1 MRKGKINR
9 EMGAILVLFVLSL
22 PAILGLSFLAL
33 DAGYLYLTK
42 ARLDKASRIA
52 AATALNMTALRG
64 WAAIATTES
73 TRDPLLGYKTAS
85 AVGIQ
90 NPPVNDANT
99 KLLEQVKSAT
109 IKALQPYFPN
119 DFKPSQTGGAIK
131 SDYLK
136 FLDSNGRESES
147 PGVTSLDICGKPCGG
162 TERKVES
169 AGVTFQLSYRAPTLL
184 LGSLAQLTGGGQCS
198 PDSNGAMRCSVK
210 TAAKKAGY
218 LNPANIVLLLDTS
231 GSMQET
237 VEGETKLKKLQEAVN
252 TFIDM
257 FNPNQDKISLV
268 RFGTTAQQ
276 LRPLGD
282 FKGGDA
288 NTGFLTIK
296 QEVAALQAGGQT
308 NPCDALL
315 QGKSSFTGLAGTDAK
330 FVVLFTDGAPNVY
343 RLDFSEQNRL
353 GEALGNKTPA
363 QGKEGWY
370 GWTVRWG
377 KRKLASCPPSG
388 VSSNPRDC
396 DPVYG
401 WPSVKSTKT
410 STPVSLTTIQ
420 KSLLLNEEGQFV
432 WKDTTTEG
440 SLPDKNLALEWDT
453 DDGTYKWYGPSYLV
467 QSEFQIDP
475 AASLIDRIP
484 ASGVGSGTNL
494 ITCGPGSRKDSSGRA
509 LPGGLWKKNDTYTEM
524 YNHSM
529 YFASRVINMNW
540 KLTGSNGALQV
551 LPSLSGMGSSGVIPP
566 HDDDTSYQVAAPDYF
581 KKPNGKSAAQ
591 PLKERDT
598 GAQEEVPG
606 CLSSLNAFLPG
617 YPSAKIWVGKNDPG
631 QGNLNPAIVGNA
643 DAQSIVSVGE
653 VVKTAELPYY
663 CAIRAADMLR
673 EENVPVF
680 TIGLGPSATDK
691 YGEYCNDPM
700 QNALDFSSRKDGF
713 LKRLAYAPESLK
725 DPAGQTKEWNDLS
738 NFNHTD
744 AKNNS
749 ENHQIHCTTHPLNG
763 QRISRGYAE
772 SRTQDGSPMSN
783 SPAPSGD
790 NFGSY
795 YGSNDPSQLNGIFG
809 RVAKEVLLRLAG

>member
-22 PAILGLSFLAL
+22 PAILGLSCLAL

-73 TRDPLLGYKTAS
+73 TRDPILGYKTAG
-85 AVGIQ
+85 AVGIP
-90 NPPVNDANT
+90 NPPVNDTNT

-109 IKALQPYFPN
+109 IQALQPYFPN
-119 DFKPSQTGGAIK
+119 DFKSSQTGGAIK

-136 FLDSNGRESES
+136 FLDSNGIESES
-147 PGVTSLDICGKPCGG
+147 PGVTSLDICGKPCSQKR
-162 TERKVES
+162 EEEKED
-169 AGVTFQLSYRAPTLL
+169 AGVTFQLSYKAPTLL
-184 LGSLAQLTGGGQCS
+184 LGSLAQLTGGGQCANY
-198 PDSNGAMRCSVK
+198 DGTTRCSVK
-210 TAAKKAGY
+210 TAAKKSGY
-218 LNPANIVLLLDTS
+218 LKPANIVLLLDTS

-237 VEGETKLKKLQEAVN
+237 VDGETKLRKLQGAVN
-252 TFIDM
+252 TFVDM

-315 QGKSSFTGLAGTDAK
+315 QAKGTLEALQKTDAK
-330 FVVLFTDGAPNVY
+330 FAVLFTDGAPNVY
-343 RLDFSEQNRL
+343 RLDFSDSSRL
-353 GEALGNKTPA
+353 GEALDGKTPPH
-363 QGKEGWY
+363 GREGWY

-377 KRKLASCPPSG
+377 RRKLASCPPSG

-410 STPVSLTTIQ
+410 STSVDLTTIQ
-420 KSLLLNEEGQFV
+420 NSLRLNEEGQFV

-440 SLPDKNLALEWDT
+440 SLPDKNLALDWDT
-453 DDGTYKWYGPSYLV
+453 DDGSYKWYGPSYLV
-467 QSEFQIDP
+467 QAEFQIDP

-484 ASGVGSGTNL
+484 TSGVASGTNL
-494 ITCGPGSRKDSSGRA
+494 ITCGPGSRKDSNGKA
-509 LPGGLWKKNDTYTEM
+509 LPGALWKKNDIYPEM
-524 YNHSM
+524 YNHSL
-529 YFASRVINMNW
+529 YFASRVINKNW
-540 KLTGSNGALQV
+540 RLTGFNGALQV

-566 HDDDTSYQVAAPDYF
+566 HDVDTSYQVAAPGYF
-581 KKPNGKSAAQ
+581 KVPKGKSAAQ
-591 PLKERDT
+591 PLKERDA

-617 YPSAKIWVGKNDPG
+617 DSLAQIWVGKDDPG
-631 QGNLNPAIVGNA
+631 KGNLNPG
-643 DAQSIVSVGE
+643 IVSNVTAASINKVGE

-663 CAIRAADMLR
+663 CAIRAADRLR
-673 EENVPVF
+673 QNNVPVF

-691 YGEYCNDPM
+691 YGEDCNDPM

-713 LKRLAYAPESLK
+713 LRRLAYAPESLE
-725 DPAGQTKEWNDLS
+725 DPTDPSRGWNSLS
-738 NFNHTD
+738 NFNIRNDTIENCT
-744 AKNNS
+744 KNDPTYPL
-749 ENHQIHCTTHPLNG
+749 EGQI
-763 QRISRGYAE
+763 ISRGYAE

-783 SPAPSGD
+783 SPAPGGD
-790 NFGSY
+790 NFGSH

-809 RVAKEVLLRLAG
+809 RVAKEVLIRLAG